1 VTRLLHDGLGRVA
14 GVEFTQ
20 SPAASGVAALYEL
33 GLLTRQE
40 ARLAL
45 SEIGY
50 PILDGDDTVGP
61 PDKEK
66 P

>member
-1 VTRLLHDGLGRVA
+1 VTRLLHDDLGRVA

-20 SPAASGVAALYEL
+20 SPAVPGVVALYEL

-50 PILDGDDTVGP
+50 PILDEPVTVGP
-61 PDKEK
+61 PDKEE